1 MCSRK
6 LCALGVCADC
16 INWHGDKDSRVAKIA
31 LESRNACARHP
42 AAASSYYLACPPANK
57 SSLLVES
64 FVVRV
69 VLT

>member
-6 LCALGVCADC
+6 LLRWGVGADR
-16 INWHGDKDSRVAKIA
+16 INWHGDNESRVAKSA